1 MKSSE
6 MLKGFRGKRLLTQ
19 DRVAELLGVSRQM
32 YNNYENDIAHCELNL
47 VMKILSVLDIND
59 VEIKEFLN
67 AFEQD
72 ILSYKEKSN

>member
-1 MKSSE
+1 MNSSE

-32 YNNYENDIAHCELNL
+32 YNSYENDIAHCELDL
-47 VMKILSVLDIND
+47 VMKILSVLDIN
-59 VEIKEFLN
+59 ELELKEFLN

-72 ILSYKEKSN
+72 FLSYKNQI